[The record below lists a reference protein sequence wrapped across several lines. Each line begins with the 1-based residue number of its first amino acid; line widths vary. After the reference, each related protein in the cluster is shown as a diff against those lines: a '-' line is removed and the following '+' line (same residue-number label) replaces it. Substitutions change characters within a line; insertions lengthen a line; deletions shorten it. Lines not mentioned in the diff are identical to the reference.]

1 MNDENELLAKLSI
14 DLKMVDFYPHLAV
27 KKSTFCRKFQK
38 FKKLEINLAI
48 SFFLRSNYD

>member
-27 KKSTFCRKFQK
+27 KKVHFAES
-38 FKKLEINLAI
+38 FKNSK
-48 SFFLRSNYD
+48 SSK